1 MKHRINF
8 SGFLI
13 WVLLFALIYVMA
25 YLRPIHQ
32 DDGWYASFAL
42 RYLNRLGLIEN
53 ASFYSFQDTLEG
65 NDISGGFLFPGLQT
79 LVMSIFG
86 FSVAAVRVLNAIA
99 ITGIIYFVYLF
110 AAWQI
115 PKYKWFITALFA
127 LNPVFYYHFYNRP
140 EIIAAFLVL
149 VSTYLLL
156 TRGNSNRSI
165 FYAFLI
171 WGFVLDSHPIAIF
184 CLPGIG
190 LWFWLKNKSKSLYII
205 GGGLTGLAFMLI
217 LNQLINGN
225 LGLFAGLVGQLPMNF
240 GDHYV
245 PLFKSDLKDFLRI
258 TQERIGTLFYFTIF
272 SGLFVLI
279 TILLYRKQ
287 AKTMVSHPIV
297 LNYFVF
303 LLLSTLGTEATSN
316 GFALYS
322 IVMIFLVY
330 IVAIKVFVD
339 SGQNRFGWYI
349 FAPLLLF
356 SLAATCNKIIKN
368 FNYQLHFEK
377 SARNFGNCIRDNT
390 NVLMRPTFVFSTY
403 DNVMIKEK
411 LDFKSALIFKKYDYI
426 IIDENNLKYEF
437 SKDLRDNESFKNPAY
452 EKYIGIGFNSS
463 EFEKWKKEGFL
474 KEVCSFD
481 EISHG
486 NSILYKVHR

>member
-1 MKHRINF
+1 
-8 SGFLI
+8 
-13 WVLLFALIYVMA
+13 
-25 YLRPIHQ
+25 
-32 DDGWYASFAL
+32 
-42 RYLNRLGLIEN
+42 
-53 ASFYSFQDTLEG
+53 
-65 NDISGGFLFPGLQT
+65 
-79 LVMSIFG
+79 
-86 FSVAAVRVLNAIA
+86 
-99 ITGIIYFVYLF
+99 
-110 AAWQI
+110 
-115 PKYKWFITALFA
+115 
-127 LNPVFYYHFYNRP
+127 
-140 EIIAAFLVL
+140 
-149 VSTYLLL
+149 
-156 TRGNSNRSI
+156 
-165 FYAFLI
+165 
-171 WGFVLDSHPIAIF
+171 
-184 CLPGIG
+184 
-190 LWFWLKNKSKSLYII
+190 
-205 GGGLTGLAFMLI
+205 
-217 LNQLINGN
+217 
-225 LGLFAGLVGQLPMNF
+225 
-240 GDHYV
+240 
-245 PLFKSDLKDFLRI
+245 
-258 TQERIGTLFYFTIF
+258 
-272 SGLFVLI
+272 
-279 TILLYRKQ
+279 
-287 AKTMVSHPIV
+287 MVSHPIV

-403 DNVMIKEK
+403 DKGIYADYTFGLMNVMIKEK